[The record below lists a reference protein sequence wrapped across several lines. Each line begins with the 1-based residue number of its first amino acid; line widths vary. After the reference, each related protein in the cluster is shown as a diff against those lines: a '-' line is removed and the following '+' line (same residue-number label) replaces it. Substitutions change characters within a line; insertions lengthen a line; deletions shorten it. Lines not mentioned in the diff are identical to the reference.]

1 MDYLSRDAFFTGV
14 SEGVIGYDRI
24 LKMLVVHDGELMVE
38 EKAIYSVEKFLVARR
53 LMYWQV
59 YLHKTVVVAEK
70 MLVKIIERA
79 LELIANK
86 IEVPVASP
94 TLNFF
99 LKEHQPHDNFIR
111 HLEKFSQL
119 DDTDIMCTIKHWAS
133 HFDPILS
140 RLSRGLSERKLLKIK
155 IQAEPFAPEELSHGI
170 TDVQNRFKISSHEA
184 SYLVFTGE
192 ATNTTYN
199 LSDER
204 IKILFK
210 NGHVSDI
217 SKVDNALIH
226 QHTSG
231 PVKKYYLCHLR

>member
-1 MDYLSRDAFFTGV
+1 
-14 SEGVIGYDRI
+14 
-24 LKMLVVHDGELMVE
+24 
-38 EKAIYSVEKFLVARR
+38 
-53 LMYWQV
+53 
-59 YLHKTVVVAEK
+59 
-70 MLVKIIERA
+70 
-79 LELIANK
+79 
-86 IEVPVASP
+86 
-94 TLNFF
+94 
-99 LKEHQPHDNFIR
+99 
-111 HLEKFSQL
+111 
-119 DDTDIMCTIKHWAS
+119 MCTIKHWAS

-170 TDVQNRFKISSHEA
+170 TDVQNRFKFSSHEA